1 MATVD
6 CKQFLNQIDAWM
18 EGARDKQAQAHLRG
32 CANCRQMA
40 DEMAAI
46 SVAAR
51 AMAGEEVEP
60 PARLWNSLRAQLVE
74 EGLIREGRSAE
85 PQSSRPQKVARGWL
99 GWFAWV
105 PRPALAGAYLAALV
119 LLGALLSGPISRRV
133 NDYRWVQGTEES
145 THALGAELDSVERT
159 TLASLASS
167 NPVVTAALHKNMAI
181 VDNYIA
187 LCEKSVQEEPESEVA
202 RDYLYDA
209 YQQKADLLARLNDQ
223 GE

>member
-6 CKQFLNQIDAWM
+6 CKRFISQIDAWV
-18 EGARDKQAQAHLRG
+18 EGVRDRQAQAHLRG
-32 CANCRQMA
+32 CSDCRQMA

-51 AMAGEEVEP
+51 TMGTEEVEP
-60 PARLWNSLRAQLVE
+60 PAHLWNSLRAQLVE
-74 EGLIREGRSAE
+74 EGLIRKDGAAEARSPE
-85 PQSSRPQKVARGWL
+85 PQMAGRGWR
-99 GWFAWV
+99 GWFASL

-119 LLGALLSGPISRRV
+119 LLGVVLSGPISRRV

-159 TLASLASS
+159 TLASLSGS

-187 LCEKSVQEEPESEVA
+187 LCEKSVQEDPESEIA